1 MESKTVIKS
10 SIKSSKKLSKKLS
23 KKSTKTIF
31 KCVNCGLTFKTKFG
45 LDAHK
50 LLFGEN
56 CIPDYNNNNS
66 NNWRFIHEKNP
77 HN

>member
-1 MESKTVIKS
+1 MRSKTVKKS
-10 SIKSSKKLSKKLS
+10 SKKSSKKLSKKSS
-23 KKSTKTIF
+23 KKSTKTTF
-31 KCVNCGLTFKTKFG
+31 KCVNCGLTFKTKLG

-50 LLFGEN
+50 LLFGKN